1 MTGIPGRGRLGL
13 STGYLTRSVEE
24 QIYLLRH
31 TYGNE
36 DYCKIVERNMPVPLR
51 EHIINETACKT
62 LRIGYYLD
70 DKFCKPVPA

>member
-1 MTGIPGRGRLGL
+1 MSGIPGRGRLGL

-36 DYCKIVERNMPVPLR
+36 DYCKMVPRNVPAPLK
-51 EHIINETACKT
+51 EPIIEEYANKI

-70 DKFCKPVPA
+70 DGFCKPVPA